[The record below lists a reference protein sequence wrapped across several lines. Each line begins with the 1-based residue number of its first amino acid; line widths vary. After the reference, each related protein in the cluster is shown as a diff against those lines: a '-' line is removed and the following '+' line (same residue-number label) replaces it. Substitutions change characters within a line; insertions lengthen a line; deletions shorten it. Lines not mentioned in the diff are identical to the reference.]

1 MRFETDAIHAGQR
14 PDKAYGAISVPI
26 YQTSTFAF
34 EDVGKTRGYDYSRSG
49 NPTRRVLE
57 DTLAKLEGGKAGF
70 ACASG
75 LAAESVVIHLL
86 KAGDHVVAVED
97 IYGGT
102 FRLFEDVM
110 THFGLE
116 FTFIKMSSQK
126 AVESAIKPNT
136 RMLWLETPSNPL
148 LHIVDLEMAAA
159 VAKKHGLISVMDN
172 TFASPYFL
180 RPLEFGI
187 DMVVHST
194 TKYLNGHSDVVG
206 GAIVTGTDEL
216 TQRVAFL
223 HNALGAI
230 AGPFDS
236 WLVLRGIET
245 LPVRMRQH
253 EANATAVAQF
263 LKGQPAVSRVYYP
276 GLPDHPGHEIAVKQM
291 KGFGGMVSFEMKGGL
306 EAVNRF
312 LHGIKVFT
320 LAESLGG
327 MTSLAGHP
335 VTQSHASMS
344 KEQRE
349 KIGITEGLVRLS
361 VGLENIDDL
370 LEDLAQALKAASG
383 A

>member
-1 MRFETDAIHAGQR
+1 MRFETDAIHAGHR

-26 YQTSTFAF
+26 YQSSTFAF
-34 EDVGKTRGYDYSRSG
+34 EDIGKTSGFEYSRMG

-57 DTLAKLEGGKAGF
+57 ETIAKLEGGKAGF

-75 LAAESVVIHLL
+75 LAAESVIIHLL
-86 KAGDHVVAVED
+86 KAGDHVIAVED

-102 FRLFEDVM
+102 FRLFHDVM
-110 THFGLE
+110 TRFGLE
-116 FTFIKMSSQK
+116 FTFIKMSTK
-126 AVESAIKPNT
+126 EAIESAIKPNT
-136 RMLWLETPSNPL
+136 RMIWLETPSNPL
-148 LHIVDLEMAAA
+148 LHIVDLEMAAK

-172 TFASPYFL
+172 TFSSPYFL

-187 DMVVHST
+187 DIVMHST

-206 GAIVTGTDEL
+206 GAIVTNTDDL
-216 TQRVAFL
+216 TERVAFL

-245 LPVRMRQH
+245 LPVRMKQH
-253 EANATAVAQF
+253 EINATAVARF
-263 LKGQPAVSRVYYP
+263 LKTHPAVDRVYYP
-276 GLPDHPGHEIAVKQM
+276 GLADHPGHELAAKQM

-306 EAVNRF
+306 EAVNNF
-312 LHGIKVFT
+312 LRKVKVFT
-320 LAESLGG
+320 MAESLGG

-344 KEQRE
+344 EEQRK
-349 KIGITEGLVRLS
+349 KIGITESLVRLS

-370 LEDLAQALKAASG
+370 LEDLAQALA
-383 A
+383 

>member
-1 MRFETDAIHAGQR
+1 MKFETDAIHAGHR

-26 YQTSTFAF
+26 YQTSNFAF

-49 NPTRRVLE
+49 NPTRKVLE
-57 DTLAKLEGGKAGF
+57 DTIARLEGGKAGF
-70 ACASG
+70 ACSSG
-75 LAAESVVIHLL
+75 LGAESTIVHLL
-86 KAGDHVVAVED
+86 KAGDHVLAVED

-102 FRLFEDVM
+102 FRLFQDVM
-110 THFGLE
+110 THFGIE
-116 FTFIKMSSQK
+116 FTFIKMSSPK
-126 AVESAIKPNT
+126 AIESAIKPNT
-136 RMLWLETPSNPL
+136 RMLWVETPSNPL

-159 VAKKHGLISVMDN
+159 AAKKHNLISVMDN

-187 DMVVHST
+187 DIVVHST

-206 GAIVTGTDEL
+206 GAIVTGSDEM
-216 TQRVAFL
+216 TRQVAFM

-245 LPVRMRQH
+245 LAVRMKQH
-253 EANATAVAQF
+253 EANATAVAHF
-263 LKGQPAVSRVYYP
+263 LKSRAEVSRVYYP
-276 GLPDHPGHEIAVKQM
+276 GLPEHPGHQIAARQM
-291 KGFGGMVSFEMKGGL
+291 KGFGGMVSFEMKDGL
-306 EAVNRF
+306 EAVKKF
-312 LHGIKVFT
+312 LRNIKIFT

-344 KEQRE
+344 QQQRE
-349 KIGITEGLVRLS
+349 KVGITEGLVRLS
-361 VGLENIDDL
+361 VGLEHIDDV
-370 LEDLAQALKAASG
+370 LEDLKQALKAAG
-383 A
+383 

>member
-1 MRFETDAIHAGQR
+1 
-14 PDKAYGAISVPI
+14 
-26 YQTSTFAF
+26 
-34 EDVGKTRGYDYSRSG
+34 
-49 NPTRRVLE
+49 
-57 DTLAKLEGGKAGF
+57 
-70 ACASG
+70 
-75 LAAESVVIHLL
+75 
-86 KAGDHVVAVED
+86 
-97 IYGGT
+97 
-102 FRLFEDVM
+102 
-110 THFGLE
+110 
-116 FTFIKMSSQK
+116 
-126 AVESAIKPNT
+126 
-136 RMLWLETPSNPL
+136 
-148 LHIVDLEMAAA
+148 
-159 VAKKHGLISVMDN
+159 
-172 TFASPYFL
+172 
-180 RPLEFGI
+180 
-187 DMVVHST
+187 
-194 TKYLNGHSDVVG
+194 
-206 GAIVTGTDEL
+206 
-216 TQRVAFL
+216 
-223 HNALGAI
+223 
-230 AGPFDS
+230 
-236 WLVLRGIET
+236 
-245 LPVRMRQH
+245 MRQH

>member
-1 MRFETDAIHAGQR
+1 MRFETDAIHAGHR

-34 EDVGKTRGYDYSRSG
+34 EDIGKTSGFEYSRMG

-57 DTLAKLEGGKAGF
+57 ETIAKLEGGKAGF

-86 KAGDHVVAVED
+86 KAGDHVIAVED

-102 FRLFEDVM
+102 FRLFQEVM
-110 THFGLE
+110 TGFGLE
-116 FTFIKMSSQK
+116 FTFIKMNSQE
-126 AVESAIKPNT
+126 AIESAIKPNT
-136 RMLWLETPSNPL
+136 RMIWLETPSNPL
-148 LHIVDLEMAAA
+148 LHIVDLEMAAK

-172 TFASPYFL
+172 TFSSPYFL

-187 DMVVHST
+187 DIVVHST

-206 GAIVTGTDEL
+206 GAIVTNADDL
-216 TQRVAFL
+216 TNRVTFL
-223 HNALGAI
+223 QNALGAI

-245 LPVRMRQH
+245 LPIRMKQH
-253 EANATAVAQF
+253 EGNATSIAHF
-263 LKGQPAVSRVYYP
+263 LKTSPAVNRVYYP
-276 GLPDHPGHEIAVKQM
+276 GLADHPGHELAARQM

-306 EAVNRF
+306 EAVNNF
-312 LHGIKVFT
+312 LRKVRVFT

-327 MTSLAGHP
+327 MNSLAGHP
-335 VTQSHASMS
+335 ATQSHASMTR
-344 KEQRE
+344 EQRE

-370 LEDLAQALKAASG
+370 IEDLAQALA
-383 A
+383 